1 MELYERKRAV
11 RPEDERLLPESG
23 AAVKTK
29 KTKVG
34 RRAVR
39 PCAVLPA
46 LTLALGLAAC
56 GSPAAPSLP
65 PSATPTPKLEA
76 TATPAPPKAEATS
89 APTAEPTPE
98 VAAGVD
104 ELTGFFAIADESG
117 TGLIVL
123 ESNWMPTIEAPE
135 RLDVAVG
142 YGGGLTPLRYA
153 GYQEGDPEQRD
164 GRATFYSFDDMSGHV
179 YEATA
184 GGFDTEWPQ
193 FVTSGTLFPAAFI
206 PLAYHYA
213 DEYSFVAADAAA
225 QRAGVRRLDVV
236 YSAELAASEEGG
248 AVELFQYERSG
259 DDMLFEIVYRD
270 GAQEIAVEFPAQYD
284 AYSTWRVDAGDPP
297 GMSNVLFL
305 AHTEGGMVM
314 ATLWSGPEG
323 GAVSVW
329 AENDGVWVQSETV
342 GAYLY
347 WF

>member
-65 PSATPTPKLEA
+65 PSATPTPEA
-76 TATPAPPKAEATS
+76 
-89 APTAEPTPE
+89 
-98 VAAGVD
+98 AAGVD

-117 TGLIVL
+117 TGLIAL
-123 ESNWMPTIEAPE
+123 ESNWMPMIEAPE

-164 GRATFYSFDDMSGHV
+164 GRAMFYSFDDMSGHV

-213 DEYSFVAADAAA
+213 DEYSFVAADADAAA

-236 YSAELAASEEGG
+236 YSAEPAASEEGG
-248 AVELFQYERSG
+248 AV
-259 DDMLFEIVYRD
+259 
-270 GAQEIAVEFPAQYD
+270 
-284 AYSTWRVDAGDPP
+284 
-297 GMSNVLFL
+297 
-305 AHTEGGMVM
+305 
-314 ATLWSGPEG
+314 
-323 GAVSVW
+323 SV
-329 AENDGVWVQSETV
+329 
-342 GAYLY
+342 
-347 WF
+347 